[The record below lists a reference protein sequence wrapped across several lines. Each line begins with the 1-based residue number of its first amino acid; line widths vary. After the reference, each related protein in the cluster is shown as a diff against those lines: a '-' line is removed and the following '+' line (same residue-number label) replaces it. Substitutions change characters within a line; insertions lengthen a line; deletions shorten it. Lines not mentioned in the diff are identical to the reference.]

1 MLISKMAP
9 KIINSA
15 CDPRVACFERAQHD
29 CGDSVRMSSR
39 FVTSDICAVTEWAV
53 GTAGDVAV
61 EAFVVGCVDMF
72 VEGWAGFGCV
82 KTAFEGAVEL
92 RVCGC

>member
-1 MLISKMAP
+1 MLVSKMAP

-15 CDPRVACFERAQHD
+15 RDPRVAHVEGACHD
-29 CGDSVRMSSR
+29 DGNSVRMSSG

-53 GTAGDVAV
+53 GTPGEVAV
-61 EAFVVGCVDMF
+61 EAFVVGCIDMF
-72 VEGWAGFGCV
+72 VESWAGFGGMR
-82 KTAFEGAVEL
+82 TAFEGAVEL